1 MQELNSDGKAIGNL
15 SQKEHS
21 YGTLDIEQIDI
32 NINLNE
38 GEDNIVEDMETGKKI
53 NNFVIQCIQQNEA
66 INSAV
71 EK

>member
-53 NNFVIQCIQQNEA
+53 NNFVIQCIQ
-66 INSAV
+66 
-71 EK
+71 